1 MIRLALATFLAAA
14 TVGAAVAQD
23 FSRVLNRA
31 LPNFTAKDTNGRTV
45 NNASLRGQVVLLDFW
60 ATWCGPC
67 KAAKPTMKDL
77 HNRFHARGLRVI
89 GATFQDDPAEL
100 RKYLRA
106 NPPSFTYLESA
117 DALGRQLGITSIPGF
132 VIVDRQGIV
141 RHVIVGFNRNT
152 TPGQLERAIT
162 PLLAQR

>member
-1 MIRLALATFLAAA
+1 MIRLALAALLVAA
-14 TVGAAVAQD
+14 TVGTAVAQD

-31 LPNFTAKDTNGRTV
+31 LPAFSAKDTNGRTV

-77 HNRFHARGLRVI
+77 HNRFRARGLRVI
-89 GATFQDDPAEL
+89 GATYNDDPAEL

-106 NPPSFTYLESA
+106 NPPAFTYLENA
-117 DALGRQLGITSIPGF
+117 DALARQLGIRGIPSF
-132 VIVDRQGIV
+132 VIVDRQGVV
-141 RHVIVGFNRNT
+141 RHVIVGFNANS
-152 TPGQLERAIT
+152 TPAQLERAIT